1 MLLVRDTCI
10 RMRLEGVLKRGW
22 WQARLL
28 LWLLAWSGF
37 ALSPAAFTQ
46 TSATIV
52 SAASYEHTALAPEA
66 IASVFGARLAT
77 LTRTASTLPLPVEL
91 AGTSVKVKDS
101 AGTER
106 AAVLFFVSPTQVNF
120 LVPTAT
126 VAGVATVTIRSS
138 DGSVSSGVMTVT
150 KVAPSLFTANATG
163 RGVAAAVF
171 LRIQPNNIQQ
181 YEPVGR
187 YDAAQSRFVPI
198 PVNLGPETEQV
209 YLVLYGTGARAYSAM
224 TQVSAKL
231 GETPLEVVTLSPQGT
246 FAGLDQINLRLPRN
260 LPVCGTLDVTLTI
273 DGKVANKV
281 QVAVS
286 ASALA
291 TPAGLAAAAG
301 TNQVTLSWQASANA
315 AAYKIKRA
323 TASTGPFTALA
334 TVTQPAFTDTGL
346 TNGTTYFYAVSATG
360 CAGETANSTVVSA
373 TPQTQSTGPALY
385 LAALTPEGTAQSGG
399 SGVSTLLLSSDEKSA
414 AITVNFANLTTPR
427 MAAHIH
433 GPADPGTNG
442 GILFDLDDG
451 PRDANGAFRWTFTNT
466 GTLTTAQIVAALKT
480 GRLYVNIHSS
490 RYPGG
495 EIRGHYR
502 LANGSQTFTPPAP
515 PPPLP
520 SGTPTPR
527 DAARFLTQATY
538 GPTQTEIERVQQIGY
553 QAWLN
558 DQFNA
563 QANLQLAYLDA
574 DKTAGE
580 DINFWTTMEAFW
592 TQAVAGRD
600 QLRARVMFAL
610 SELFVVSVASGGLE
624 GESFAISSYV
634 DVLNRN
640 AFGNFRQLLEEVTL
654 HPAMGVYL
662 NMLQN
667 DKEDPATGRVPNENF
682 AREVLQLFSIGLY
695 QLNPD
700 GSLKLDANG
709 LPIPTYNQA
718 TIENFSR
725 VFTGWNFAGNDQ
737 TKPWRW
743 QWPEKNW
750 RAPMEVWPAHH
761 STGEK
766 VLLNGLRVP
775 ANQTA
780 QQDLKAALDNIF
792 NHPNVGPF
800 IARQL
805 IQRLVTSNP
814 SPGYVYR
821 VAQVFNNNG
830 QNVRGDLKAVVR
842 AILLDYEARSLDFV
856 NNQGFG
862 KQREPV
868 IRLVNLLRAF
878 NVRSNTGKYRI
889 WGMDS
894 PLWGLGQNPLAAPTV
909 FNFFEPNYA
918 HAGAVT
924 QAGLVS
930 PEFQITTETSII
942 GSSNTLRGVAFR
954 GISWDQHQLTLDYA
968 PLLPLAA
975 NPGGAGQLLDK
986 LNLLLLTNAMSADLR
1001 TRVLAAINTIPANNQ
1016 LDRVKLAIYL
1026 ILISPEFAIQK

>member
-1 MLLVRDTCI
+1 MY
-10 RMRLEGVLKRGW
+10 LEGVRKRGLCY
-22 WQARLL
+22 ALV
-28 LWLLAWSGF
+28 LALVTGW
-37 ALSPAAFTQ
+37 ALIQPSQSVTAQ
-46 TSATIV
+46 SAVTVV
-52 SAASYEHTALAPEA
+52 SAASYSGVALAPEA
-66 IASVFGARLAT
+66 IASCFGARLAAT
-77 LTRTASTLPLPVEL
+77 TRSAATLPLPTEL
-91 AGTSVKVKDS
+91 AGTTVKVKDS

-106 AAVLFFVSPTQVNF
+106 AAPLFFVSPTQVNF
-120 LVPTAT
+120 QVPAATTAG
-126 VAGVATVTIRSS
+126 AATVTIRSS
-138 DGSVSSGVMTVT
+138 DGSISTGSITVA

-171 LRIQPNNIQQ
+171 LRIRPNNVQS

-187 YDAAQSRFVPI
+187 YDAVQSKFVPI

-209 YLVLYGTGARAYSAM
+209 YLVLYGTGSRHFSAM
-224 TQVSAKL
+224 SQVSAKL
-231 GETPLEVVTLSPQGT
+231 GETPLEVMTLGAQGSFT
-246 FAGLDQINLRLPRN
+246 GLDQVNLRVPRN

-281 QVAVS
+281 QVAVNPLSLS
-286 ASALA
+286 AP
-291 TPAGLAAAAG
+291 TGLSAAAE
-301 TNQVTLSWQASANA
+301 TNQATLSWNAVAGA
-315 AAYKIKRA
+315 AAYKLKRA
-323 TASTGPFTALA
+323 ISSNGPFTALA
-334 TVTQPAFTDTGL
+334 TVSQPAYTDTGL
-346 TNGTTYFYAVSATG
+346 TNGTTYYYAVTATG
-360 CAGETANSTVVSA
+360 CAGETTNSNVVSA
-373 TPQTQSTGPALY
+373 TPQTQSTGPTLY

-399 SGVSTLLLSSDEKSA
+399 SGVSVLLLSSDEKSA

-433 GPADPGTNG
+433 GPAEPGTNG

-451 PRDANGAFRWTFTNT
+451 PREANGTFRWTFTNT
-466 GTLTTAQIVAALKT
+466 GTLTSAQIIAALKT

-502 LANGSQTFTPPAP
+502 LASGSQTFTPPAP

-520 SGTPTPR
+520 NGTPTPR
-527 DAARFLTQATY
+527 DATRFLTQATY
-538 GPTQTEIERVQQIGY
+538 GPTLAEIERVPQLGY

-558 DQFNA
+558 EQFSA
-563 QANLQLAYLDA
+563 QASSQLAYLDA
-574 DKTAGE
+574 AKAAGE

-592 TQAVAGRD
+592 AQAVAGRD

-610 SELFVVSVASGGLE
+610 SELFVVSVASGALE
-624 GESFAISSYV
+624 GESFALSSYV

-640 AFGNFRQLLEEVTL
+640 AFGNYRQLLEEVTL
-654 HPAMGVYL
+654 HPAMGAYL
-662 NMLQN
+662 NMVQN

-695 QLNPD
+695 LLNPD

-718 TIENFSR
+718 TIENFAKI
-725 VFTGWNFAGNDQ
+725 FTGWNYAGNDQ

-750 RAPMEVWPAHH
+750 RAPLEAWPEHH

-814 SPGYVYR
+814 SPGYIYR

-830 QNVRGDLKAVVR
+830 QGVRGDLKAVVR
-842 AILLDYEARSLDFV
+842 AILLDYEARSLEVV
-856 NNQGFG
+856 NNQGVG
-862 KQREPV
+862 KQREPA
-868 IRLVNLLRAF
+868 IRLVNLFRAF

-889 WGMDS
+889 WGQES
-894 PLWGLGQNPLAAPTV
+894 PLWGMGQNPLAAPTV

-918 HAGAVT
+918 HAGALT
-924 QAGLVS
+924 EAGLVS

-954 GISWDQHQLTLDYA
+954 GMTWDAHQLTLDYA
-968 PLLPLAA
+968 PLLPLAV
-975 NPGGAGQLLDK
+975 NPGGAGQLLDR
-986 LNLLLLTNAMSADLR
+986 LNLLLLTNAMSAELR
-1001 TRVLAAINTIPANNQ
+1001 TRVLTAINTIPANNQ
-1016 LDRVKLAIYL
+1016 LDRVKMAIYL